1 MTSAGQGTN
10 KTILES
16 RYLEGPSKAIFEW
29 IYFYAALFN
38 KEKLAK
44 RTVRK
49 TVNRYD
55 CTATNAQS
63 SFTETKLVAVW
74 AYYSDYPGYEGW
86 RIATCDPKYNY
97 YCEYTDACNINLLHS
112 STSLKDSQ
120 FVEFAKDADILFY
133 SSDSWDKWYVSGE
146 KKEVLDQLKSVK
158 NQQVFDHELSGDG
171 TWWEQRMAEYDVVLE
186 DICTIGGMVT
196 DKNTH
201 ERLYFRNVF
210 TDQVGEK
217 ELDSTCP
224 DQNAP
229 LVSRAT
235 ECEDVSKPKV
245 DCKKKC
251 KSKRS
256 KKKKQKCK
264 KACRKE
270 NEGRRLLKFR

>member
-1 MTSAGQGTN
+1 MG
-10 KTILES
+10 
-16 RYLEGPSKAIFEW
+16 KAIFEW
-29 IYFYAALFN
+29 IYFYAVLFN

-49 TVNRYD
+49 TENRYD
-55 CTATNAQS
+55 CTAKNAQS
-63 SFTETKLVAVW
+63 SFTEPKLVAVW

-112 STSLKDSQ
+112 STSLSDSQ

-146 KKEVLDQLKSVK
+146 KKEVLDQLKSVQD
-158 NQQVFDHELSGDG
+158 QQVFDHELSGDG

-196 DKNTH
+196 DKN
-201 ERLYFRNVF
+201 
-210 TDQVGEK
+210 
-217 ELDSTCP
+217 
-224 DQNAP
+224 AP

-245 DCKKKC
+245 NCNKKC

-264 KACRKE
+264 KACRKA